1 MASTPIV
8 ELHLAP
14 PGRLSVPTLRN
25 LTTNVISSTGPLF
38 TFPNPFP
45 SSLSSATVP
54 SQSVTVLPIDTKIG
68 TIRQINVTIER
79 RSMKT
84 RAPSLLYRHAQHRAR
99 LRHITTWTSREA
111 STATF
116 TQSMRPYN
124 LFTAVNVFGD
134 DGKVNYNSL
143 QAEIQKRMG
152 SFTFNSNFT
161 WSKNMYN
168 WANTENP
175 YAITDKWAR
184 DAANRDRYWV
194 TSLTWALPFG
204 KQQKFLATAPGIVD
218 AVLGGWTT
226 QFISTFAS
234 PTYVSPSYSGSDPSG
249 TNTSGGLPDAITRP
263 YAGFDRTTNKWFNPA
278 AFAVP
283 QKGTFGNASPN
294 SLEGFGIAVQH
305 LSLAKSFRI
314 TERLRTTLTG
324 SFSNLF
330 NHPHIRTRSTPTSP
344 TRTRACS
351 PRPGPTTN
359 PKRRATAR

>member
-1 MASTPIV
+1 MRNTG
-8 ELHLAP
+8 LAY
-14 PGRLSVPTLRN
+14 
-25 LTTNVISSTGPLF
+25 
-38 TFPNPFP
+38 
-45 SSLSSATVP
+45 
-54 SQSVTVLPIDTKIG
+54 G
-68 TIRQINVTIER
+68 TYN
-79 RSMKT
+79 MDK
-84 RAPSLLYRHAQHRAR
+84 PK
-99 LRHITTWTSREA
+99 A

-204 KQQKFLATAPGIVD
+204 KQQKFLSTAPGIVD

-234 PTYVSPSYSGSDPSG
+234 PTYVSPAYSGSDPSG
-249 TNTSGGLPDAITRP
+249 TNTSGGLPDAVTSP
-263 YAGFDRTTNKWFNPA
+263 YSGFDRTTNKWFNPA

-283 QKGTFGNASPN
+283 QKGTFGNSSPN

-330 NHPHIRTRSTPTSP
+330 NHPHMNAINTNISNPNPGMFTSTRPNYEPEKTSY
-344 TRTRACS
+344 RQVDVKLRIQW
-351 PRPGPTTN
+351 
-359 PKRRATAR
+359 